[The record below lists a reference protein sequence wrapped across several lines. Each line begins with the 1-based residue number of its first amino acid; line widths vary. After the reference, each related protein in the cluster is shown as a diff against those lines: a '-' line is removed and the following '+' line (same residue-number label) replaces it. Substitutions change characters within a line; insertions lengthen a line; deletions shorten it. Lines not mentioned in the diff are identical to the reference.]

1 MTSRLSH
8 VHPGPAGAA
17 KDQTGGG
24 HGCLPCH
31 QLQKTRVLGPE
42 RTWPQAKVRT

>member
-17 KDQTGGG
+17 KDQTAGG

-31 QLQKTRVLGPE
+31 QLQKTGVLGPE